1 MTAIEPREQDMYTF
15 SFSFIALFFKF
26 VFMRIAR
33 SQDWEATLLGLVTK
47 QCYVLCTGLNA
58 ACMNQVC

>member
-1 MTAIEPREQDMYTF
+1 MYTF

-26 VFMRIAR
+26 VFVRIAR

-47 QCYVLCTGLNA
+47 QCYFLCTGLNA
-58 ACMNQVC
+58 ARMNQVC